1 MEIMMA
7 YIGKAHLDEFSD
19 EKKWTILGLI
29 NKPGSHLETD
39 IGVEFKMYSNE
50 DLKTILLDKI
60 TNLQKQLSE
69 MHPNEKVVR
78 KQIQKN
84 ILDPNA
90 VSNFIKTSLSPFPQ
104 LYSDEDPDNIID
116 GALSVHDSS
125 DESEDDRTLEE
136 RNSDD
141 EISANKSTQESGK
154 EGTSPPAKKKRGR
167 PKKSTGNL
175 STTEFV
181 KGRKQ
186 SQIDS

>member
-69 MHPNEKVVR
+69 MYPNEKVVR

-175 STTEFV
+175 STTGFL
-181 KGRKQ
+181 KDRKQ
-186 SQIDS
+186 NQIDV